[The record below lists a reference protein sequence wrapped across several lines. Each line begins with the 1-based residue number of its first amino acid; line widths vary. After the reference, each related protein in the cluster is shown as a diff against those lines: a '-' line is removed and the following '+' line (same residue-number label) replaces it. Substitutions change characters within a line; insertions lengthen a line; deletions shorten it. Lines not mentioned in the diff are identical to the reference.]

1 MSVLI
6 TLTQILSAGI
16 SITAFSLW
24 LYALTFNLRER
35 VARAFAVLLVLIT
48 GVYFGDTVISTLA
61 DPGQAEV
68 WLRLQWIAIGFIPV
82 AYLHFSDALLATT
95 GQPSRGRRRLAIRL
109 VYVVAAGLVVLAV
122 ATNWLITPPV
132 TLSPAGVITLEAGP
146 VFGVFAAYFVLSVG
160 AAWWNFARAYRRCI
174 TSTARRRMA
183 YLMISA
189 AAPLLGAFPFLLVL
203 GPAADQNPLVF
214 WSLALAFNVVVSALL
229 VVMAYTVAYFGVS
242 QPDRVIK
249 ARLFQWLLRGPV
261 VASTTLAVYVLVGR
275 YGPLIPLY
283 DPRLLPFLLI
293 AVLLLLQF
301 AITLVRLPA
310 ERRLF
315 YGADRDE
322 LQLLQMLETRIIS
335 TRDLRQFL
343 ELVLVSLCDTLRRP
357 AAFVVAFDAHGKVD
371 EQMSVGDD
379 DLFAAA
385 TPVSLPALSALR
397 RVTWADREGYAWGDY
412 WLWPVRPNPN
422 SEPLGLLGLKQPAA
436 GAEPL
441 TEEQQRLAHTLFERL
456 TTALEDRRLQHEV
469 FAALNQILPHIE
481 TVQRLRASANYAGG
495 AAPALAAGPASDWDD
510 AELAHMVR
518 EALSHYWGGPK
529 LTQSPLLRLRVVEQA
544 LAEHDGNAANALRAV
559 LQTAI
564 ERLKPDPAGPRKFTS
579 DWLLYNIL
587 EMKFLQNR
595 KVREVAMRLAV
606 SEAELYRKQRVA
618 LEEVAAAILE
628 MERQV
633 PSAPASNGQ

>member
-61 DPGQAEV
+61 DPNQAEV

-95 GQPSRGRRRLAIRL
+95 GRPSRGRRRLAIRL
-109 VYVVAAGLVVLAV
+109 VYVLAAALVLMAV
-122 ATNWLITPPV
+122 TTPWLIAPPV

-146 VFGVFAAYFVLSVG
+146 VFWVFAAYFAVSVG
-160 AAWWNFARAYRRCI
+160 AAWWNFARAYQRCI

-183 YLMISA
+183 YLMVSA

-203 GPAADQNPLVF
+203 GPAADQNPLAF
-214 WSLALAFNVVVSALL
+214 WGTVLTFNVVVSALL

-261 VASTTLAVYVLVGR
+261 VASTALAVYVLVGR
-275 YGPLIPLY
+275 YGPLVPLY

-293 AVLLLLQF
+293 AVILLLQF
-301 AITLVRLPA
+301 FITLVRLPI

-315 YGADRDE
+315 YGADRNE

-343 ELVLVSLCDTLRRP
+343 ELVLVSLCDILRRP

-371 EQMSVGDD
+371 EQMNVGDD
-379 DLFAAA
+379 GLFTAT
-385 TPVSLPALSALR
+385 TPVNLPTLTALR
-397 RVTWADREGYAWGDY
+397 RVTWADKEGYEWGDY
-412 WLWPVRPNPN
+412 WLWPLRPNPT
-422 SEPLGLLGLKQPAA
+422 SEPLGLLGLKQPA
-436 GAEPL
+436 GTEPL
-441 TEEQQRLAHTLFERL
+441 SEEQQRAAHTLFVSII
-456 TTALEDRRLQHEV
+456 TALEDRRLQHEV
-469 FAALNQILPHIE
+469 FAVLNQILPQIE
-481 TVQRLRASANYAGG
+481 TVQRLRASANYVGAPDVLAGT
-495 AAPALAAGPASDWDD
+495 ASADWDD
-510 AELAHMVR
+510 SELAHMVR
-518 EALSHYWGGPK
+518 DALSHYWGGPK

-544 LAEHDGNAANALRAV
+544 LADHDGNAANALRSV
-559 LQTAI
+559 LQAAI
-564 ERLKPDPAGPRKFTS
+564 ERLRPDASGQRKFTS
-579 DWLLYNIL
+579 EWLLYNIL

-618 LEEVAAAILE
+618 LEEVATAILD
-628 MERQV
+628 MERQL
-633 PSAPASNGQ
+633 PPPAQ

>member
-6 TLTQILSAGI
+6 TLSQILSAGI

-61 DPGQAEV
+61 APSQAEV

-82 AYLHFSDALLATT
+82 AYLHFSDALLSTT

-109 VYVVAAGLVVLAV
+109 VYVLAAGLVALAV
-122 ATNWLITPPV
+122 ATNWLIMPPV

-146 VFGVFAAYFVLSVG
+146 AFGVFAAYFGVSVG

-203 GPAADQNPLVF
+203 GPAADQNPVLF
-214 WSLALAFNVVVSALL
+214 WGTVLAFNVVVSALL

-283 DPRLLPFLLI
+283 DPRLLPFLVI

-301 AITLVRLPA
+301 VITLVRLPA

-315 YGADRDE
+315 YGTDRDE

-343 ELVLVSLCDTLRRP
+343 ELVLVSLCDILRRP
-357 AAFVVAFDAHGKVD
+357 AAFVVAFDAQGKVA
-371 EQMSVGDD
+371 EQMNVGED
-379 DLFAAA
+379 DLFTAT

-397 RVTWADREGYAWGDY
+397 RVIWADREGYEWGHY
-412 WLWPVRPNPN
+412 WLLPLRPNPV
-422 SEPLGLLGLKQPAA
+422 SEPLGLLGLKQPATP
-436 GAEPL
+436 EPL
-441 TEEQQRLAHTLFERL
+441 TEEQQRAAHTFFERL

-469 FAALNQILPHIE
+469 FAALNQILPQIE
-481 TVQRLRASANYAGG
+481 TVQRLRASANYAGETQ
-495 AAPALAAGPASDWDD
+495 ALTTPPITTWDD
-510 AELAHMVR
+510 SELAHMVR
-518 EALSHYWGGPK
+518 DALSHYWGGPK
-529 LTQSPLLRLRVVEQA
+529 LTQSPLMRLRVVEQA
-544 LAEHDGNAANALRAV
+544 LADHDGNAANALRAV
-559 LQTAI
+559 LQAAI
-564 ERLKPDPAGPRKFTS
+564 ERLKPEPTGQRKFTS
-579 DWLLYNIL
+579 EWLLYNIL

-618 LEEVAAAILE
+618 LEEVATAILE
-628 MERQV
+628 MEKQL
-633 PSAPASNGQ
+633 PPANPQP